1 MTLTTNEKAEL
12 MQLAQESVYA
22 YRDLLGSQL
31 GQQSYGADRDYYRI
45 LGYKRTI
52 TLNDYWTRYERGD
65 LAARIVDLPAQDTW
79 RRPPKITVN
88 GSDEHGFVNAWDDLA
103 SRLKI
108 WSVLSR
114 LDKLAGLG
122 RYGVLLLG
130 VAGGTLE
137 SPMREQTGPEALH
150 YLRPFAELH
159 AEVMEIEMS
168 QSSPRYGLPTM
179 YELTLQS
186 HDNTM
191 DEKVPVHW
199 TRIIHVA
206 DNKLDS
212 AVYGVPRL
220 KKVWNRLDDLMKLT
234 GGAAE
239 ATWLSMRRG
248 TVFQTQEGYKL
259 SGASADV
266 AERQEMIK
274 QYVHDIAR
282 ILVLEGMEVSDLGGS
297 TVDPRGSYEVILA
310 QISAATGIP
319 QRVLVG
325 SAQGELAAAEQDT
338 KIWYDQIA
346 SRQTTFA
353 EPDVLRPFI
362 DRLIEFG
369 MLPAV
374 PEGYDIGEEDD
385 DGERKWPSLW
395 QVSDVEAS
403 AIAMNYGQAI
413 AATRNPVT
421 GRVPL
426 TQPEMRRILGVPGDV
441 PEGEQIELTP
451 MPVRPAEGGG
461 GQGRPR
467 QPSKEGAKPK
477 AGPSPSNNLDQA
489 LQNYADGK
497 ISAKQLAQYAAMSWA
512 RNGG

>member
-1 MTLTTNEKAEL
+1 MAITPEERAEI
-12 MQLAQESVYA
+12 MQMAQESVYA
-22 YRDLLGSQL
+22 YRDFLGSEL
-31 GQQSYGADRDYYRI
+31 GQQSYGTDRDYYRI
-45 LGYKRTI
+45 LGYKRTVTI
-52 TLNDYWTRYERGD
+52 NDYWTRYERGD

-88 GSDEHGFVNAWDDLA
+88 GSDEHEFVKAWNELA
-103 SRLKI
+103 RRLKV

-114 LDKLAGLG
+114 LDRLAGLG

-137 SPMREQTGPEALH
+137 QPLSMQEGPEALH

-159 AEVMEIEMS
+159 AEVTEIE
-168 QSSPRYGLPTM
+168 QDRNSPRYGLPLK
-179 YELTLQS
+179 YKLTFEEQDSS
-186 HDNTM
+186 HE
-191 DEKVPVHW
+191 DEVFVHW
-199 TRIIHVA
+199 TRVIHVA
-206 DNKLDS
+206 DGKLDS

-239 ATWLSMRRG
+239 ATWLNMRRG
-248 TVFQTQEGYKL
+248 TVFHTQEGYKL
-259 SGASADV
+259 SGAAADV
-266 AERQEMIK
+266 EDRQEMIK
-274 QYVHDIAR
+274 QYVHDMAR
-282 ILVLEGMEVSDLGGS
+282 ILVLEGMEVGDLGSS
-297 TVDPRGSYEVILA
+297 TVDPRGTYEVVLA

-346 SRQTTFA
+346 SRQTTYA

-362 DRLIEFG
+362 DRLIEYG
-369 MLPAV
+369 MLPAA
-374 PEGYDIGEEDD
+374 PEGYDVGEEDEN
-385 DGERKWPSLW
+385 GERKWPSLW

-403 AIAMNYGQAI
+403 AMAMNYGQAV
-413 AATRNPVT
+413 AAMRNPVT
-421 GRVPL
+421 GRIPL
-426 TQPEMRRILGVPGDV
+426 TEQEQRRILGVTGDV
-441 PEGEQIELTP
+441 PEGEKIEITP

-467 QPSKEGAKPK
+467 QPSK

-489 LQNYADGK
+489 LKNYENGK

-512 RNGG
+512 RSGER